1 TWFYWVRAAN
11 KRGMLSQPN
20 SNLGTEAMT
29 KDVLS
34 FLTGKITSSE
44 LGQELLEEIDTKAS
58 QEAVDAINK
67 QMEESLKS
75 LDDKFTETDQR
86 IEEAQNVLRTEVSN
100 TASKVEE
107 ALKEVE
113 TSNAALIQLKETVS
127 EQDKA
132 VAGAIEAANAA
143 LDNSSALVAEE
154 REARVEGDLANA
166 KEIEAM
172 KSTVD
177 SSLATI
183 EEMKKTVAE
192 VEHSSAEVTTNIEA
206 LAKTNIDLALRQD
219 EDQHKQMVSNARIAT
234 TQKAFADDMSAMATK
249 MEEIR
254 AEINEDIRA
263 SITEETTARV

>member
-1 TWFYWVRAAN
+1 
-11 KRGMLSQPN
+11 
-20 SNLGTEAMT
+20 
-29 KDVLS
+29 
-34 FLTGKITSSE
+34 
-44 LGQELLEEIDTKAS
+44 
-58 QEAVDAINK
+58 
-67 QMEESLKS
+67 
-75 LDDKFTETDQR
+75 
-86 IEEAQNVLRTEVSN
+86 AQNVLRTEVSN
-100 TASKVEE
+100 TVSKVEE

-113 TSNAALIQLKETVS
+113 NSNAALIQLKETVS
-127 EQDKA
+127 EQDKV
-132 VAGAIEAANAA
+132 VAGAVEAANAA

-206 LAKTNIDLALRQD
+206 FAKKNIELALRQD

-234 TQKAFADDMSAMATK
+234 TQKAFADDMSA
-249 MEEIR
+249 
-254 AEINEDIRA
+254 
-263 SITEETTARV
+263 